1 MRAPEKLY
9 AYSLGFFTQKTVRRI
24 LTLSG
29 FRVSAGWPRRSNLIA
44 VWGNS
49 PTAKRGHS
57 VAAATGGSLV
67 TVEDAFIRSLFPAR
81 IARSA
86 PLGLLIDRMGLHFD
100 PNRVS
105 DLETILEHQDLNDP
119 TLLERA
125 NSLMERMSFS
135 QITKYYGHTSQIN
148 PFKNG
153 YVLVIDQVR
162 GDASL
167 TASGATQST
176 FDTMLERALSDYPDA
191 KIVIKTHPENKQGGR
206 AGYYE
211 RQNRN
216 DDRITV
222 FDSSIDSWTLLQDA
236 QDVYTVSSQLGFEAI
251 ILGKKPRVFGGPF
264 YAGWGLSHD
273 EREFPRRTRVLSK
286 EQLFAAAMILYPKW
300 YNPFEDKLCE
310 LEDVLAIAEAE
321 RRAWEEDRKG
331 WDALEIRLWKRK
343 FIRDFF
349 GQYANVSFGRKDKNL
364 SRPIMYWASK
374 APQERR
380 DIVRVEDGFL
390 RSRGLGAELVP
401 PPLTDL

>member
-1 MRAPEKLY
+1 MGAPEKLY

-44 VWGNS
+44 VWGNT

-67 TVEDAFIRSLFPAR
+67 TVEDAFIRSLFPTR

-191 KIVIKTHPENKQGGR
+191 KIVIKTHPETSSVVERVIMSDKTGMMTASQCSTALLIHGPCCRTHKTSILSPHNLGSRRSFLAKSQECSVAPFMQ
-206 AGYYE
+206 AG
-211 RQNRN
+211 
-216 DDRITV
+216 
-222 FDSSIDSWTLLQDA
+222 
-236 QDVYTVSSQLGFEAI
+236 
-251 ILGKKPRVFGGPF
+251 
-264 YAGWGLSHD
+264 
-273 EREFPRRTRVLSK
+273 
-286 EQLFAAAMILYPKW
+286 
-300 YNPFEDKLCE
+300 
-310 LEDVLAIAEAE
+310 VLAMM
-321 RRAWEEDRKG
+321 KG
-331 WDALEIRLWKRK
+331 
-343 FIRDFF
+343 
-349 GQYANVSFGRKDKNL
+349 N
-364 SRPIMYWASK
+364 
-374 APQERR
+374 
-380 DIVRVEDGFL
+380 
-390 RSRGLGAELVP
+390 SRGAP
-401 PPLTDL
+401 AF